1 MKKRVHYFP
10 NQKDRILVGDGA
22 ILHGGTIDHPDL
34 SNSGMVVLTSVVI
47 SKKGKSFET
56 QNTRYVPFR
65 KPKTHNKG

>member
-1 MKKRVHYFP
+1 M
-10 NQKDRILVGDGA
+10 GDGA